1 MWRRPPYA
9 PGSPCRTRRGE
20 RGERN
25 GATLAQTLKRLAPP
39 SLRLRY
45 DRRVDAAKAVMD
57 AYPDWQSLLFGEGL
71 AAVRRGGELHIRP
84 AGLPP
89 GAVELAA
96 ADRGHGVWRVEAGDT
111 LRAVLERW
119 GTRAG
124 VEVLFLTDRR
134 YRLHRGQAFEGAFI
148 DAVRALFFALSH
160 LPHPP
165 AGEFTAGGKLAR
177 GDPSRAAN
185 TPKRRQTMNSGP
197 ITKLRQ
203 NITTIMAAVSVA
215 VVAIPAARAAEPD
228 LVSALRDQG
237 AQIVPLG
244 PRGGLAGYL
253 VTPVG
258 GAGYSLY
265 VTNDGH
271 GVAGLLYGPDGA
283 LLTGGQLAAVRG
295 ENRLAGAAPSSA
307 SGAPNPAAN
316 VEGAGVRDSGAS
328 TEAATP
334 DTSTGV
340 SRAALFERSAS
351 AFGFTLGERG
361 PLVVLFGDPGCPW
374 SRSAVARIGREAMAG
389 KLRLHVVPVALLG
402 AASAHRAAGI
412 AASSN
417 PAQAWFARTDGP
429 SGVQARERIAGN
441 NALFDAWGERSV
453 PLIAYRAMQGGIAH
467 RVGDIADLGAWLR
480 ELGDE

>member
-1 MWRRPPYA
+1 
-9 PGSPCRTRRGE
+9 
-20 RGERN
+20 
-25 GATLAQTLKRLAPP
+25 
-39 SLRLRY
+39 
-45 DRRVDAAKAVMD
+45 
-57 AYPDWQSLLFGEGL
+57 
-71 AAVRRGGELHIRP
+71 
-84 AGLPP
+84 
-89 GAVELAA
+89 
-96 ADRGHGVWRVEAGDT
+96 
-111 LRAVLERW
+111 
-119 GTRAG
+119 
-124 VEVLFLTDRR
+124 
-134 YRLHRGQAFEGAFI
+134 
-148 DAVRALFFALSH
+148 
-160 LPHPP
+160 
-165 AGEFTAGGKLAR
+165 
-177 GDPSRAAN
+177 
-185 TPKRRQTMNSGP
+185 MNSGS

-215 VVAIPAARAAEPD
+215 VVAIPAARAAELD
-228 LVSALRDQG
+228 LVNALRDQG

-244 PRGGLAGYL
+244 PRGGLTGYL

-271 GVAGLLYGPDGA
+271 GVAGLLYGPDGV
-283 LLTGGQLAAVRG
+283 LLTGRQLAAVRG

-316 VEGAGVRDSGAS
+316 VEGAVVRDSGAS
-328 TEAATP
+328 TETATP
-334 DTSTGV
+334 DTSAGV
-340 SRAALFERSAS
+340 SRAALFEHSAS

-417 PAQAWFARTDGP
+417 PAQAWFARTDGS

>member
-1 MWRRPPYA
+1 
-9 PGSPCRTRRGE
+9 
-20 RGERN
+20 
-25 GATLAQTLKRLAPP
+25 
-39 SLRLRY
+39 
-45 DRRVDAAKAVMD
+45 
-57 AYPDWQSLLFGEGL
+57 
-71 AAVRRGGELHIRP
+71 
-84 AGLPP
+84 
-89 GAVELAA
+89 
-96 ADRGHGVWRVEAGDT
+96 
-111 LRAVLERW
+111 
-119 GTRAG
+119 
-124 VEVLFLTDRR
+124 
-134 YRLHRGQAFEGAFI
+134 
-148 DAVRALFFALSH
+148 
-160 LPHPP
+160 
-165 AGEFTAGGKLAR
+165 
-177 GDPSRAAN
+177 
-185 TPKRRQTMNSGP
+185 MNSGS

-228 LVSALRDQG
+228 LVGALRDQG

-244 PRGGLAGYL
+244 ARGGLAGYL

-271 GVAGLLYGPDGA
+271 GVAGLLYGPDGM

-295 ENRLAGAAPSSA
+295 ENRLAGAAPGSA

-316 VEGAGVRDSGAS
+316 VEGAVVRDSGAS
-328 TEAATP
+328 TETVTP
-334 DTSTGV
+334 DRSAGV
-340 SRAALFERSAS
+340 SRAVLFERSAS

-361 PLVVLFGDPGCPW
+361 PLVVLFGDPSCPW

-417 PAQAWFARTDGP
+417 PAQTWFARTDGP

>member
-1 MWRRPPYA
+1 
-9 PGSPCRTRRGE
+9 
-20 RGERN
+20 
-25 GATLAQTLKRLAPP
+25 
-39 SLRLRY
+39 
-45 DRRVDAAKAVMD
+45 
-57 AYPDWQSLLFGEGL
+57 
-71 AAVRRGGELHIRP
+71 
-84 AGLPP
+84 
-89 GAVELAA
+89 
-96 ADRGHGVWRVEAGDT
+96 
-111 LRAVLERW
+111 
-119 GTRAG
+119 
-124 VEVLFLTDRR
+124 
-134 YRLHRGQAFEGAFI
+134 
-148 DAVRALFFALSH
+148 
-160 LPHPP
+160 
-165 AGEFTAGGKLAR
+165 
-177 GDPSRAAN
+177 
-185 TPKRRQTMNSGP
+185 MNSGP
-197 ITKLRQ
+197 IGKFLQ

-215 VVAIPAARAAEPD
+215 VVAIPEARAAEPD
-228 LVSALRDQG
+228 LVSTLRDQG
-237 AQIVPLG
+237 ARIVPLG

-295 ENRLAGAAPSSA
+295 ENRPVGT
-307 SGAPNPAAN
+307 APNPLPILAPSGAASVAPVSREAGPPGCGVTGIAPPEVASTMN
-316 VEGAGVRDSGAS
+316 AHGAGARDPAVPL
-328 TEAATP
+328 EAATR
-334 DTSTGV
+334 DTANGV

-402 AASAHRAAGI
+402 AASAHRASGI

>member
-1 MWRRPPYA
+1 
-9 PGSPCRTRRGE
+9 
-20 RGERN
+20 
-25 GATLAQTLKRLAPP
+25 
-39 SLRLRY
+39 
-45 DRRVDAAKAVMD
+45 
-57 AYPDWQSLLFGEGL
+57 
-71 AAVRRGGELHIRP
+71 
-84 AGLPP
+84 
-89 GAVELAA
+89 
-96 ADRGHGVWRVEAGDT
+96 
-111 LRAVLERW
+111 
-119 GTRAG
+119 
-124 VEVLFLTDRR
+124 
-134 YRLHRGQAFEGAFI
+134 
-148 DAVRALFFALSH
+148 
-160 LPHPP
+160 
-165 AGEFTAGGKLAR
+165 
-177 GDPSRAAN
+177 
-185 TPKRRQTMNSGP
+185 MNSGP

-271 GVAGLLYGPDGA
+271 GVAGLLYGPDGM

-295 ENRLAGAAPSSA
+295 ENRPAGT
-307 SGAPNPAAN
+307 APNPLSILAPSGAAS
-316 VEGAGVRDSGAS
+316 VAPVSREAGPPGCSVIGIAPPEGAS
-328 TEAATP
+328 TMNAHGAGLGIPPSRSKSPRIRPT
-334 DTSTGV
+334 V
-340 SRAALFERSAS
+340 SPGRLLFERSAS

-412 AASSN
+412 AASSD
-417 PAQAWFARTDGP
+417 PAQAWFARNDGP
-429 SGVQARERIAGN
+429 AG
-441 NALFDAWGERSV
+441 
-453 PLIAYRAMQGGIAH
+453 
-467 RVGDIADLGAWLR
+467 
-480 ELGDE
+480 